1 MEAPMLQSGSQ
12 ATPPKKESQ
21 VAPRGFLVRGTCGQ
35 LRRLLLDL
43 EVFLDGSSSGMGY
56 IW

>member
-1 MEAPMLQSGSQ
+1 MEAPMLQSGSR